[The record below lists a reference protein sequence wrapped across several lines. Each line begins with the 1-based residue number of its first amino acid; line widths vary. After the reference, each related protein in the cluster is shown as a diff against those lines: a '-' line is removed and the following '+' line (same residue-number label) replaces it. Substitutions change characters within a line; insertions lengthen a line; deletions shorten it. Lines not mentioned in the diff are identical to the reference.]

1 MSTWCWSGSI
11 TTRVTGL
18 DLTVCAGHAVQ
29 ICCEEDLSEMWKS
42 PGVTGYARGH
52 RADPYAIDPQVYLSL
67 YPLLVCPL
75 KSTQDLP
82 TSRVQN
88 LESDIG
94 SHPWIF
100 PWFCHGCTPRSTLE
114 PKDPLLSL
122 DPISGSVP
130 WTHPQIWLWT
140 LPLDPALDPFLSMDL
155 PLGLLWIWTCWIFSW
170 RLNLDLPLN
179 PLFDPPWISPGSF
192 LDLNLLDPLLE
203 LDLTLLLDAL
213 WMLPRWAPGSPL
225 DSLVPPWICPWI
237 QPHIWLRYLLWIP
250 LDLLLSLDPPLESHL
265 RCPELC
271 HKHTDDEG
279 HGDKEEQGECEHVA
293 QGNDDG
299 CSHGAQHYHG
309 QGWQNARQL
318 WGRGQVWMKVCQIL
332 LNSDR

>member
-1 MSTWCWSGSI
+1 MGQEGLATVSAASGVWNKHVCLSKDWVQPLWNYVHSKAPWPFRSAHHGLYHAGVSNWSQVDEHHVPKVLPDGRIHTGWATVAARVAEGGGWIRGFQSSSWFGSI
-11 TTRVTGL
+11 LARVTGL
-18 DLTVCAGHAVQ
+18 DLVVCAGHAVQ

-192 LDLNLLDPLLE
+192 LDVKLLDPLLE
-203 LDLTLLLDAL
+203 LDLILPMDAL
-213 WMLPRWAPGSPL
+213 WMLPRSAPGSPL
-225 DSLVPPWICPWI
+225 DSLVPP
-237 QPHIWLRYLLWIP
+237 
-250 LDLLLSLDPPLESHL
+250 
-265 RCPELC
+265 
-271 HKHTDDEG
+271 
-279 HGDKEEQGECEHVA
+279 
-293 QGNDDG
+293 
-299 CSHGAQHYHG
+299 
-309 QGWQNARQL
+309 
-318 WGRGQVWMKVCQIL
+318 
-332 LNSDR
+332 